1 MRNDRTAG
9 IDTLQ
14 RPGGEVQPPTHSTG
28 ERGAGVLEHLW
39 SRRIVGLA
47 VVAGLAAAAALLSAW
62 LTPRGPV
69 TAAQVL
75 VWMPLAVGV
84 GVLCGLVMGNRWSML
99 VTPLLF
105 IGVFEIA
112 RIETVGATV
121 DAIHLT
127 MLGMF
132 AFVAGR
138 LAHGSMVLLPM
149 ALGAGYG
156 VWLAHRLGHPTAPR
170 PGIPGRII
178 TAMTTL
184 AVVALAVALTL
195 PGSTA
200 PILGAD
206 GQPLPG
212 SIAELATVTIGGH
225 DQTIMIRGRSV
236 DNPVLLHLAGGP
248 GGTDLGAMR
257 ADTSLEEEFVVATW
271 DQRGTGKS
279 YPALDPVD
287 TLTVEQAV
295 ADTIEVANHLR
306 DRFDEQRIY
315 LTANSWG
322 TIPSV
327 QAVQQRPELFHAYI
341 GTGQMVNNRETDR
354 MFYEDTLA
362 WADATGNDGLVERM
376 RANGPPPY
384 REISKYEH
392 TVSYEHQW
400 NAYPGD
406 EDLWE
411 MPFNT
416 FVAENN
422 LLDRINALRGFFDVN
437 TVIYPQL
444 QDYDFRREAGTLDVP
459 VYLVIGRHE
468 ARGRAV
474 LANEW
479 FDQLDAPAKQ
489 RVVFERS
496 GHRPSFEQPA
506 DFSALMSEIV
516 ADTYAAP
523 GAP

>member
-1 MRNDRTAG
+1 M
-9 IDTLQ
+9 
-14 RPGGEVQPPTHSTG
+14 
-28 ERGAGVLEHLW
+28 LEAVW
-39 SRRIVGLA
+39 SNRMVGLA
-47 VVAGLAAAAALLSAW
+47 VVAGVAATAGLLAAW

-75 VWMPLAVGV
+75 VSMPLAVGV
-84 GVLCGLVMGNRWSML
+84 GVACGLALGNRWSML
-99 VTPLLF
+99 ITPLLF

-112 RIETVGATV
+112 RVETVGATV

-138 LAHGSMVLLPM
+138 LAHWAMVVLPM
-149 ALGAGYG
+149 VLGAGYG
-156 VWLAHRLGHPTAPR
+156 VWLAQRLGHPTAPR
-170 PGIPGRII
+170 TGIAGRII
-178 TAMTTL
+178 TALTTV
-184 AVVALAVALTL
+184 AVVALAVALTI

-200 PILGAD
+200 PILGVD

-212 SIAELATVTIGGH
+212 SIAELTTVTIGGH
-225 DQTIMIRGRSV
+225 EQTIMIRGRSV

-257 ADTSLEEEFVVATW
+257 ADTSLEEDFVVATW

-306 DRFDEQRIY
+306 DRFDEERIY

-327 QAVQQRPELFHAYI
+327 YAVQQRPELFHAYI

-354 MFYEDTLA
+354 MFYEDTLT
-362 WADATGNDGLVERM
+362 WAESTGNDGLAERM

-384 REISKYEH
+384 LEIHNYEH

-406 EDLWE
+406 ENLWE

-416 FVAENN
+416 FVAENSP
-422 LLDRINALRGFFDVN
+422 LDRINALRGFFDVN

-444 QDYDFRREAGTLDVP
+444 QDYDFRRDATSLDVP
-459 VYLVIGRHE
+459 VYMVIGRHE

-479 FDQLDAPAKQ
+479 FDQLDAPSKQ
-489 RVVFERS
+489 RIVFERS

-516 ADTYAAP
+516 ADTDAAP
-523 GAP
+523 DAP